1 MLMGVATRM
10 AGLLCLHEESTY
22 ALPPDAAAGQ
32 TIHAEAARRTFWL
45 IACSALSFLP
55 PPSSCLLSLIPSA
68 QEDLTAGRRR
78 HAPFSLEN
86 IDVLLPCDEETL
98 AFGVLPSTR
107 ASLRGTKPA
116 LKDPSTIDLPSRSLF
131 ATMLQSNHAWGKV
144 ARLAVAAQVGDALPP
159 WYPSSDFDVLNREL
173 RDWYDNLPPHHRW
186 STKNLLA
193 MKARGHDL
201 VRADPS
207 RPEPVLTARPTGLL

>member
-32 TIHAEAARRTFWL
+32 IIYAEAARRTFWL
-45 IACSALSFLP
+45 IACSAFRFAPFSELMLTLFIS
-55 PPSSCLLSLIPSA
+55 SA

-86 IDVLLPCDEETL
+86 IDVLLPCDEDTL

-144 ARLAVAAQVGDALPP
+144 ARLAVAAQTVDSLPP
-159 WYPSSDFDVLNREL
+159 WYLNSDFDVLNREL
-173 RDWYDNLPPHHRW
+173 NDWYKNLPPHHRW

-193 MKARGHDL
+193 MGALGHDL
-201 VRADPS
+201 VSAEAP
-207 RPEPVLTARPTGLL
+207 PHFAPKLY